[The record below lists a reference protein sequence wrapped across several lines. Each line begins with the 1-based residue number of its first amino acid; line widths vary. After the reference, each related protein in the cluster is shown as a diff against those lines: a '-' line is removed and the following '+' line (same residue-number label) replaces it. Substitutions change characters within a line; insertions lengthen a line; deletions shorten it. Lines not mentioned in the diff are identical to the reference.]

1 MTEYTGPQYR
11 ANVDPY
17 RDHLRTQTD
26 LNVDP
31 YRDHLRTQTDLLK
44 SIRNGVSLIAVMLL
58 VFAVALI
65 LAIIG
70 ASA

>member
-1 MTEYTGPQYR
+1 MTEYTSI
-11 ANVDPY
+11 
-17 RDHLRTQTD
+17 RDDVAIREQKRQTE
-26 LNVDP
+26 
-31 YRDHLRTQTDLLK
+31 LLK

-58 VFAVALI
+58 VFSAILI

>member
-1 MTEYTGPQYR
+1 MNVEPVQYPADQAAR
-11 ANVDPY
+11 EQLV
-17 RDHLRTQTD
+17 
-26 LNVDP
+26 
-31 YRDHLRTQTDLLK
+31 LLK

-58 VFAVALI
+58 VFSAILI

>member
-11 ANVDPY
+11 A
-17 RDHLRTQTD
+17 
-26 LNVDP
+26 NVDP